1 MARIERETA
10 KAELQLVS
18 KEFFGDGYART
29 LANWGLRF
37 QRAWPRIKALGFDER
52 FKRMWEYYLAY
63 CQVGFDIRALDVGLY
78 KLVRPA
84 NS

>member
-1 MARIERETA
+1 MA
-10 KAELQLVS
+10 VYPS
-18 KEFFGDGYART
+18 T
-29 LANWGLRF
+29 LGSSVGLRTDADGRVLNASGDPIPGDSP

-63 CQVGFDIRALDVGLY
+63 CQVGFDVRALDVGLY